1 VLTFARKISVFG
13 LAHAL
18 EATIL
23 NKLAKSDRA
32 IVHELVQRH
41 LPGLEPAAVSA

>member
-1 VLTFARKISVFG
+1 
-13 LAHAL
+13 L

-32 IVHELVQRH
+32 IVQEHAQRH
-41 LPGLEPAAVSA
+41 LPGLEPAAASA